1 MKKHPTR
8 DIWLGDD
15 GKLYDAADAK
25 TTAMSAPSYTRR
37 DRKQWM
43 EVYFFKGTELVRKHY
58 GRALLEIVHGRVLKP
73 GEIVDYVDGDWTNVQ
88 LSNLKIRRRKLP
100 PRKEAT
106 IYVDLD
112 KGNTIKIPHEMRGIR
127 KIRITFAEMRGPWG
141 E

>member
-15 GKLYDAADAK
+15 GKLYDAPDAEK
-25 TTAMSAPSYTRR
+25 PAMTAPSYSRR

-43 EVYFFKGTELVRKHY
+43 EVYFFKDKELVRKHY
-58 GRALLEIVHGRVLKP
+58 GRALLEIVFGRVLKHS
-73 GEIVDYVDGDWTNVQ
+73 EIVDYKDGDWTNVE
-88 LSNLKIRRRKLP
+88 LDNLKIRRTKLP

-106 IYVDLD
+106 IYVNLD
-112 KGNTIKIPHEMRGIR
+112 QGNTIKIPHNMRGIKR
-127 KIRITFAEMRGPWG
+127 LRITFAEMRGPWG